1 MSELLRSTTLLDY
14 DHPTIRSLISARGWA
29 DLAPFER
36 IGTAYMFVHDE
47 IAFGYNRDDAIP
59 ASTVLAD
66 GYGQC
71 NTKATLLMALLRA
84 LSIPCRL
91 HGFTIHKSLQRGVVP
106 EIAYR
111 IAPDDILHS
120 WVEIE
125 WDGAWV
131 NLEGFILDRP
141 FLASLQREFA
151 GRSSLCGYGAGTDC
165 LADPRTEWTGTHT
178 YIQRTG
184 INRDLGLFGDP
195 DAFYAEHRQRF
206 GLVRGLLYRHA
217 IRHWMNRRVA
227 GIRRGLVPSIPSGVG
242 ASTASRSV
250 PSERPGTMAGA
261 AEVET
266 CRTHPAA
273 RRGQP

>member
-1 MSELLRSTTLLDY
+1 MSDLLRPTPLLDY
-14 DHPTIRSLISARGWA
+14 DNATIRSLIDGRGWR
-29 DLAPFER
+29 DLPAFDR
-36 IGTAYMFVHDE
+36 IGAAYAFVRDE

-59 ASTVLAD
+59 AAVVLAD

-84 LSIPCRL
+84 LDVPCRL
-91 HGFTIHKSLQRGVVP
+91 HGFTIHKALQRGIVP

-125 WDGAWV
+125 WNGEWV

-141 FLASLQREFA
+141 FLHALQSEFA
-151 GRSSLCGYGAGTDC
+151 DRPSLCGYGAGTDC
-165 LADPRTEWTGTHT
+165 LADPRTEWIGTHT

-184 INRDLGLFGDP
+184 INRDLGLFDEP

-206 GLVRGLLYRHA
+206 GFLRGVLYRHA

-227 GIRRGLVPSIPSGVG
+227 GIRRGQVPSIPGGSRVG
-242 ASTASRSV
+242 
-250 PSERPGTMAGA
+250 PQKMGSEQMGA
-261 AEVET
+261 
-266 CRTHPAA
+266 R
-273 RRGQP
+273 